1 MFLGGF
7 MRVVFFVVAFT
18 LFFGSPLLMAEEPQ
32 TKTSLAV
39 SPLKEI
45 ERTVD
50 ELITV
55 IEGTSSVSAPI
66 RRDKLRIVINRLFDF
81 EEMAKR
87 SLGAHW
93 KEISTEEQNEFVHV
107 FSDLLARTYL
117 TKIETLKRGMV
128 RFDSER
134 VESPRALVKTF
145 IENNGD
151 KFPLDYKLLDRSGSW
166 KVYDVVIENIGLVA
180 NYRNEFAG
188 VIRKE
193 TFAGL
198 LKKLKEK

>member
-1 MFLGGF
+1 